1 MLNESKGGCYTNF
14 QPQWVEQ
21 SSQRFYAENP
31 LNHLHCYQCN
41 FTGFRGRYK
50 LISGADYG
58 VPIERTGKQRVRS
71 GPFSAPSQCVEG
83 LKYHA
88 N

>member
-31 LNHLHCYQCN
+31 LNHLHCYQCD
-41 FTGFRGRYK
+41 FTGFTGRYK

-58 VPIERTGKQRVRS
+58 VPSEL
-71 GPFSAPSQCVEG
+71 F
-83 LKYHA
+83 
-88 N
+88 

>member
-14 QPQWVEQ
+14 QLQWVEQ

-58 VPIERTGKQRVRS
+58 VPFQTGAFGR
-71 GPFSAPSQCVEG
+71 GPLSKSLNESSTVG
-83 LKYHA
+83 YI
-88 N
+88 